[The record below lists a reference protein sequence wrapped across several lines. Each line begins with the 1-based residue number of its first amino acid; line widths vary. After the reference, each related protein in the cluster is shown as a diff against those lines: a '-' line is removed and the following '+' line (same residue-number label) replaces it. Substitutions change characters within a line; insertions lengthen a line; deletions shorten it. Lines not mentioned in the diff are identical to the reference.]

1 MKVIYDPETDT
12 LSIILRDD
20 PVKESD
26 ELREGLIIDYGE
38 DGKIVSLELLDATEH
53 VAEPDG
59 ILYELKSRKIANV

>member
-59 ILYELKSRKIANV
+59 IHYELKSRKIANV